1 VLILLLCILK
11 YTEDMLPFSDL
22 IPTVVLTPDSPPQ
35 DSKQL
40 VRNLY
45 PPASSLPD
53 SKQQTRTLF
62 SPEQHNSEQLT
73 QTLFNPE
80 VTAPDDNQLMQ
91 ICSRPESSV
100 PDSNQLIRTL
110 FYPESSDPQSQPLL
124 RALYS
129 SLEPFGPL
137 YPLAERRESL
147 EEEEEENRIP
157 VTTVAFPTSSLG
169 DALCIQV
176 WLNFIYRRKFSLNSF
191 FDP

>member
-1 VLILLLCILK
+1 MHAV
-11 YTEDMLPFSDL
+11 LPFSDL

-45 PPASSLPD
+45 PPAGSLPD

-110 FYPESSDPQSQPLL
+110 FYPENSGPESQPLL

-157 VTTVAFPTSSLG
+157 STTVAFPTSSLG

-176 WLNFIYRRKFSLNSF
+176 GFISYIYTGAVRIFSAQTLHFSTH
-191 FDP
+191 